1 MEEKKS
7 VLILKRISL
16 LVAIGFVCFHLY
28 TAIFGVLPGIGQKS
42 VHLGCLLVIF
52 YITAIM
58 ESKKTADRIFL
69 VLMGLF
75 GVAGTVYITVLDET
89 LQARSGIVYL
99 ADIICGILLIVSIF
113 EACRRKL
120 KKRAG

>member
-1 MEEKKS
+1 M
-7 VLILKRISL
+7 
-16 LVAIGFVCFHLY
+16 VAIGFVCFHLY

-75 GVAGTVYITVLDET
+75 GVAGTVKRPIRTRPCRPALG
-89 LQARSGIVYL
+89 L
-99 ADIICGILLIVSIF
+99 SI
-113 EACRRKL
+113 
-120 KKRAG
+120 